1 MDNMAEVKSTRG
13 RSRPRVRTVSDQ
25 VTDTIRRMILMG
37 ELHPGDQ
44 VTQDHLASELG
55 VSTMPVREAL
65 LQLSHEGFIEGE
77 RGRSF
82 RVARTTREDIT
93 DIYWMHSTLA
103 GELAARAATRLD
115 HAGLK
120 TLADIN
126 AQWQHA
132 AESHDEARME
142 EANFAFH
149 RIINKAADAP
159 KLLRVMEDTLRMI
172 PEGFYAMLPNYGE
185 AATTHHAAI
194 LRALKVRNQ
203 EEARREASRHVQE
216 SGAMLI
222 EFFDEKGFWTTPEV
236 GG

>member
-1 MDNMAEVKSTRG
+1 MAEVKPTRG
-13 RSRPRVRTVSDQ
+13 RSRLRVRTISDQ

-115 HAGLK
+115 HVGLK

-126 AQWQHA
+126 AQWKGA
-132 AESHDEARME
+132 VDSHDEAGME
-142 EANFAFH
+142 DANFAFH

-172 PEGFYAMLPNYGE
+172 PEHFYAMLPNYAD
-185 AATTHHAAI
+185 AATTHHMAI
-194 LRALKVRNQ
+194 LRALKVRNP

-222 EFFDEKGFWTTPEV
+222 EFFDEKGYWTTPEV